1 MKRLSFAVVWVV
13 LCLFP
18 TTIHAQSG
26 APATRSLRGGVESGL
41 TVVSNGPVGNLTSPQ
56 HANEIRIVFSE
67 PMVTLGKI
75 PDVVQ
80 APFVRIAPAVS
91 GSFRWSGTTILIFT
105 PERPLPFSTRYEVT
119 IGTTATAVSG
129 RKLEQPY
136 TFDFTT
142 PTVRL
147 ERVRWYR
154 RGGTVDSRIVLMLSF
169 NQPVR
174 SADVAAALSARFEPH
189 QWTPPSVAPDPS
201 AAERYNAKVRQTQT
215 AAALRT
221 PVTLQPTTNWNQKTF
236 PPSPQLLAFEVVT
249 DVDPE
254 AWLRLTLAGTVR
266 SPAGPATPGV
276 PQSYTVETEN
286 AFFIDGFYCTA
297 QCDPDARNAVRFRS
311 RVNVEDF
318 AKAITVVDSAG
329 GKPIARPPSPDK
341 PRDPDE
347 YYEEENAL
355 TLEDAGYQAQPPDR
369 RYTVAINSDLKSA
382 DGQVLGYTWAG
393 SVENWHR
400 SAFTSFGDGQGVWE
414 TGGGSLLPFYA
425 RNFQDVTQWVA
436 PVQPSELMDAVQR
449 SRRSNFFE
457 QPPAGGITRKLGVA
471 ADRIQSHGLD
481 VSKALSAGGTG
492 VLWAA
497 LREGTAIPRA
507 RRFEIDGDPVT
518 RSSLVQVT
526 NLGITVK
533 DSPQNTL
540 VFVTRLDNGSPVAGA
555 QVSIVRTDN
564 TTHWR
569 GATDADGIALAP
581 NTPLRDADQPWQFSF
596 IVIAEKDGDVAY
608 VGSDWNEGISN
619 WEFGVGYDLLE
630 AAPLLRG
637 SVFTDRGVYR
647 LGEEVHFKAI
657 LRHNTPDGVRLLPVG
672 TPVFITLRDAQNK
685 IVDER
690 TVQLSAWSSAEWT
703 WKLPDTGSLGNYSLR
718 AILESDR
725 PKPVT
730 DPENLARGRF
740 EMGEDYRTYR
750 KSVGS
755 SFLVAAYRRP
765 DFRVDV
771 TLTGATKSPLAGE
784 KLRGVVNARYL
795 FGAAMPERPMTWSYT
810 ASRAFEVPSE
820 ITEKY
825 STDRWVFVG
834 WDWSDDNYRS
844 RRIAGAETSLTS
856 DGQLALELDTESDG
870 MPQRYQLEGD
880 VEDVSRQHI
889 ANRASVLVHSASFY
903 VGVKAL
909 PYFTPQKAGLQT
921 EIVAVG
927 LDGKPV
933 GGIPVELTLTQL
945 QWKSVRRAEGDGF
958 YTWDT
963 ERVEIPSG
971 TWNITTAEQP
981 VPLHAAIATGGYFRL
996 EAKGTGPDGR
1006 FATTRATFYVI
1017 GEGYTAWQR
1026 FDHNRIELTP
1036 EKQTWKPGETA
1047 RIMIQS
1053 PWESATALVTT
1064 EREGIRSQRQFPLT
1078 STMQTVSVPITER
1091 DIPNV
1096 FVSVVLVKGR
1106 TSAAPS
1112 ETSQVPDDKSA
1123 EDPGK
1128 PSFRMG
1134 YVELK
1139 VEDRAKR
1146 LTVSVKANREEYRPA
1161 SAANVRID
1169 VKDHQGRGTAS
1180 EVTLWAVD
1188 YGVLSLTGYRTPDV
1202 LESVHVRKA
1211 LQVMNAD
1218 NRQRI
1223 ISRRVLTPKGSTE
1236 GGGGGADAGAGTL
1249 RKDFRVLAFWL
1260 GSVTTGNDGSARLNV
1275 KLPESLTTYRI
1286 MAVAADRASRFGSAD
1301 TEVRTNKPLTLK
1313 PTFPRFMTVGDRAYF
1328 GAVVGSQLKS
1338 GGTATVT
1345 MKSLDPGVLELIGAT
1360 QQQVLLGPSGNIE
1373 VRFEARGT
1381 SIGRA
1386 RLQMT
1391 ARLGNETDSFE
1402 DTFPV
1407 EVQLTPET
1415 VAAYG
1420 ETTSATASETL
1431 TVPAGVVPGFGGLNL
1446 ELASTALVG
1455 LSEGARYLVEY
1466 PYGCA
1471 EQRSS
1476 KARALMLAADLGE
1489 AFSLSEMTPAQMR
1502 PAAQQT
1508 LAEIERF
1515 QCDNGGF
1522 SFWPGN
1528 CSITSPYLAA
1538 YLLQT
1543 LKTGVDLKYRV
1554 DPAVL
1559 DRGYRYLESSLR
1571 ESEPINAGWLPSY
1584 LAWQAFAVKVLAE
1597 GGRTQDSH
1605 VTRLYGHRQR
1615 MPVFAIA
1622 FLHDAM
1628 TARKETGTRIEE
1640 LRRRMLNSIL
1650 QEAGSAH
1657 VDDFNDPDL
1666 AWFWHSNARTT
1677 GIVLNSFVKGG
1688 VSSAPIRQMVR
1699 WLMLARDKG
1708 RWGNTQENAYAMEAL
1723 VNYYRRYEAEPPNF
1737 TAAVKLGEKEL
1748 TRAQFQGRSTD
1759 AQKQQLP
1766 MTQMLAAAPAG
1777 SNQPLTFSRE
1787 GTGTLFYTARLRYA
1801 IDQFFNQ
1808 GLDAGFKVERR
1819 YELFEGADGSTPT
1832 TLPPN
1837 DAKSASLGPGFQA
1850 GDLVRVTLTFQLP
1863 KERRFVAVTDPLP
1876 AGFEA
1881 VESWFETTKSSLA
1894 QQTLQYGER
1903 SQDSWRRNWGVGYF
1917 DHVERHDDRLQLF
1930 ATSLSEGSHTFS
1942 YVVRA
1947 TTSGTFRTA
1956 PTRVEEMYSPEI
1968 FGRTASTQI
1977 EVRR

>member
-1 MKRLSFAVVWVV
+1 MKLVSCACVWAV
-13 LCLFP
+13 LCVSA
-18 TTIHAQSG
+18 TTLSAQ
-26 APATRSLRGGVESGL
+26 PAL
-41 TVVSNGPVGNLTSPQ
+41 TVVSMQPSGEVASSPQ
-56 HANEIRIVFSE
+56 ANEIRIVFSE

-75 PDVVQ
+75 PDPVR
-80 APFVRIAPAVS
+80 APFVRITPAVS

-119 IGTTATAVSG
+119 VDTTATAVSG
-129 RKLEQPY
+129 RKLDRTV

-154 RGGTVDSRIVLMLSF
+154 RAGTVNSGIVLLLYF
-169 NQPVR
+169 NQVVN

-189 QWTPPSVAPDPS
+189 EWTAPGVPSDPA
-201 AAERYNAKVRQTQT
+201 AAERFNAKVRQTQ
-215 AAALRT
+215 AAAASRT
-221 PVTLQPTTNWNQKTF
+221 PVTLQPTTNWNKETF
-236 PPSPQLLAFEVVT
+236 PPSNQLVAFNVVT
-249 DVDPE
+249 DVAPE
-254 AWLRLTLAGTVR
+254 AWVHLTLAGSVR
-266 SPAGPATPGV
+266 SPAGPATPGA
-276 PQSYTVETEN
+276 PQSYTVETEK
-286 AFFIDGFYCTA
+286 AFFIEGFHCTSA
-297 QCDPDARNAVRFRS
+297 CDPDNRNPLLIRT
-311 RVNVEDF
+311 RVNVDDF
-318 AKAITVVDSAG
+318 AKAATVVDAAS
-329 GKPIARPPSPDK
+329 GKPIPRPPLPARP
-341 PRDPDE
+341 RDGDG
-347 YYEEENAL
+347 YFEEEASL
-355 TLEDAGYQAQPPDR
+355 TLEDAGYQSQPPNR
-369 RYTVAINSDLKSA
+369 RYTVTISSELKAA
-382 DGQVLGYTWAG
+382 DGQTLGYTWAG
-393 SVENWHR
+393 SVDNSRR
-400 SAFTSFGDGQGVWE
+400 SAFSSFGDGQGVWE
-414 TGGGSLLPFYA
+414 KSGGSLLPFYA
-425 RNFQDVTQWVA
+425 RNLQDVTQWLL
-436 PVQPSELMDAVQR
+436 PIQPSDLMDAVLR
-449 SRRSNFFE
+449 SRRNNVVE
-457 QPPAGGITRKLGVA
+457 EPPPGGTTRKLGVTP
-471 ADRIQSHGLD
+471 DQIQSHGLD
-481 VSKALSAGGTG
+481 VARVLSAGQTG

-497 LREGTAIPRA
+497 VREGTPITGA
-507 RRFEIDGDPVT
+507 RRYEINGSPMT
-518 RSSLVQVT
+518 RASLVQVT
-526 NLGITVK
+526 NLGITVQ
-533 DSPQNTL
+533 DSPLNTL
-540 VFVTRLDNGSPVAGA
+540 VFVTRLDNGAPVPGA
-555 QVSIVRTDN
+555 NVSIVRTDN

-569 GATDADGIALAP
+569 GVTNADGIALAP
-581 NTPLRDADQPWQFSF
+581 NTPLRDPQRAWEFSF
-596 IVIAEKDGDVAY
+596 IAIAEKDGDLAY
-608 VGSDWNEGISN
+608 AGSDWNEGISG

-657 LRHNTPDGVRLLPVG
+657 LRHNTPDGVRMLAAD
-672 TPVFITLRDAQNK
+672 TPVSITVRDGQNK
-685 IVDER
+685 IVDQR
-690 TVQLSAWSSAEWT
+690 SVRISNWSSAEWT
-703 WKLPDTGSLGNYSLR
+703 WQLPDTGSLGNYSLR

-725 PKPVT
+725 PAPN
-730 DPENLARGRF
+730 PRNPAR
-740 EMGEDYRTYR
+740 MDDDDYRTYR
-750 KSVGS
+750 KSVHG

-771 TLTGATKSPLAGE
+771 TLTGSGKSPLAGE
-784 KLRGVVNARYL
+784 KLRGEVTARYL
-795 FGAAMPERPMTWSYT
+795 FGAAMPERPLTWSYT
-810 ASRAFEVPSE
+810 ASYSFEVPSE

-825 STDRWVFVG
+825 SSDRWVFVG
-834 WDWSDDNYRS
+834 SNWDDNYQS
-844 RRIAGAETSLTS
+844 RRIGGAEAKLTADGRLSL
-856 DGQLALELDTESDG
+856 DLDTESHG
-870 MPQRYQLEGD
+870 LPQRYLLEGD
-880 VEDVSRQHI
+880 VEDASRQHI
-889 ANRASVLVHSASFY
+889 ANRRDLLVHPASFY

-909 PYFTPQKAGLQT
+909 PYFTAQKAGLQT

-933 GGIPVELTLTQL
+933 GGIPVEITLTQL

-971 TWNITTAEQP
+971 SWKITTAEQP
-981 VPLHAAIATGGYFRL
+981 VPLQAAIATGGYFRL
-996 EAKGTGPDGR
+996 EATGTGPDGR
-1006 FATTRATFYVI
+1006 FATTRTTFYVL
-1017 GEGYTAWQR
+1017 GDGYTAWQR

-1036 EKQTWKPGETA
+1036 EKQTWKPGDTA

-1064 EREGIRSQRQFPLT
+1064 EREGIRSQRQFLLT
-1078 STMQTVSVPITER
+1078 STMETVSVPITEA
-1091 DIPNV
+1091 DIPNL

-1112 ETSQVPDDKSA
+1112 GTSQVPDDQSA

-1146 LTVSVKANREEYRPA
+1146 LTVAVTANKEEYRPA
-1161 SAANVRID
+1161 SAANVRLD
-1169 VKDHQGRGTAS
+1169 VKDHQGRGAAS

-1202 LESVHVRKA
+1202 LESVHIRKA

-1223 ISRRVLTPKGSTE
+1223 ISRRVLTPKGSTD
-1236 GGGGGADAGAGTL
+1236 GGGGGAEAGAGTL

-1260 GSVTTGNDGSARLNV
+1260 GSVTTNADGRASLNV

-1313 PTFPRFMTVGDRAYF
+1313 PAFPRFMTVGDRAYF

-1345 MKSLDPGVLELIGAT
+1345 MKSLDPGVLELVGST
-1360 QQQVLLGPSGNIE
+1360 QQQVKLGPAGTLE
-1373 VRFEARGT
+1373 VRFEARGK

-1386 RLQMT
+1386 RVQMT
-1391 ARLGNETDSFE
+1391 ARLGGENDAFE
-1402 DTFPV
+1402 DTIPV
-1407 EVQLTPET
+1407 EVQLTPEVVT
-1415 VAAYG
+1415 AYG
-1420 ETTSATASETL
+1420 ETTSASASETVQ
-1431 TVPAGVVPGFGGLNL
+1431 VPAGVVPGFGGLNL
-1446 ELASTALVG
+1446 EIASTALVG

-1471 EQRSS
+1471 EQRAS

-1508 LAEIERF
+1508 LFEIERL
-1515 QCDNGGF
+1515 QCESGGF
-1522 SFWPGN
+1522 AYWPGA
-1528 CSITSPYLAA
+1528 CWLTSPYLTA

-1543 LKTGVDLKYRV
+1543 LMTGVDLKYTV
-1554 DPAVL
+1554 DPNVL
-1559 DRGYRYLESSLR
+1559 GRGYRYLESSLS
-1571 ESEPINAGWLPSY
+1571 ESEPTNAGYLPSY
-1584 LAWQAFAVKVLAE
+1584 LAWQAFALKVLAE
-1597 GGRTQDSH
+1597 GGRFQDSH
-1605 VTRLYGHRQR
+1605 VTRLYGHRAR
-1615 MPVFAIA
+1615 MPIFAIA

-1628 TARKETGTRIEE
+1628 TARKETGARVEE
-1640 LRRRMLNSIL
+1640 LRRRMRNSIL
-1650 QEAGSAH
+1650 EEGGSAH
-1657 VDDFNDPDL
+1657 VEDFTDPEL
-1666 AWFWHSNARTT
+1666 YWFWHSTARTT
-1677 GIVLNSFVKGG
+1677 GIVLNTFVKAR
-1688 VSSAPIRQMVR
+1688 VSPAPIRQMVR
-1699 WLMLARDKG
+1699 WLMLARNQG

-1723 VNYYRRYEAEPPNF
+1723 VNYYRAYEAETPNF
-1737 TAAVKLGEKEL
+1737 TATVKLSDKEL
-1748 TRAQFQGRSTD
+1748 TRAQFQGRSTE
-1759 AQKQQLP
+1759 AQTQRLP
-1766 MTQMLAAAPAG
+1766 MTQILAAGPAG
-1777 SNQPLTFSRE
+1777 SNQALTFTRE

-1808 GLDAGFKVERR
+1808 GFDSGFTVERR
-1819 YELFEGADGSTPT
+1819 YELFEGAEGSTPT
-1832 TLPPN
+1832 SF
-1837 DAKSASLGPGFQA
+1837 KA

-1881 VESWFETTKSSLA
+1881 VDSWFETTKSSLA

-1903 SQDSWRRNWGVGYF
+1903 SQGGWRSNWGVGYF

-1930 ATSLSEGSHTFS
+1930 ATSLSEGAHTFS

-1947 TTSGTFRTA
+1947 TTSGTFSTA
-1956 PTRVEEMYSPEI
+1956 PTRAEEMYSPEI

>member
-1 MKRLSFAVVWVV
+1 MKLRSCALAWAL
-13 LCLFP
+13 LCLFA
-18 TTIHAQSG
+18 TTVTAQS
-26 APATRSLRGGVESGL
+26 AL
-41 TVVSNGPVGNLTSPQ
+41 TVISTEPQGDLSDRQ

-80 APFVRIAPAVS
+80 APFVRITPAVS

-105 PERPLPFSTRYEVT
+105 PERQLPLA
-119 IGTTATAVSG
+119 TTYQVAVDAAATAISG
-129 RKLEQPY
+129 RQLETPVM
-136 TFDFTT
+136 FEFTT

-154 RGGTVDSRIVLMLSF
+154 RGGTVNGRLILVLYF

-174 SADVAAALSARFEPH
+174 SADIASALSARFEPH
-189 QWTPPSVAPDPS
+189 AWTPPGILPDLTDS
-201 AAERYNAKVRQTQT
+201 DRFNAKVRQTQT
-215 AAALRT
+215 SAALRT
-221 PVTLQPTTNWNQKTF
+221 PVTLQPTTDWNRDTF
-236 PPSPQLLAFEVVT
+236 PPSPQQLVFEVVT
-249 DVDPE
+249 AVDPE
-254 AWLRLTLAGTVR
+254 AWVQLTLAGSVR
-266 SPAGPATPGV
+266 SPAGPATPGSS
-276 PQSYTVETEN
+276 QSYTVETER
-286 AFFIDGFYCTA
+286 AFFIDGFHCA
-297 QCDPDARNAVRFRS
+297 SQCDPDWRNAVRFRS
-311 RVNVEDF
+311 KVDVEAF
-318 AKAITVVDSAG
+318 AKAITVVDATS
-329 GKPIARPPSPDK
+329 GKPIARPAAPSKDR
-341 PRDPDE
+341 PRDDHE
-347 YYEEENAL
+347 YYEDENAL
-355 TLEDAGYQAQPPDR
+355 TLEDAGYQAPPPDR
-369 RYTVAINSDLKSA
+369 RYTVSISSDLKSA
-382 DGQVLGYTWAG
+382 DGQVLGYTWTG

-414 TGGGSLLPFYA
+414 KGGGALLPFYA
-425 RNFQDVTQWVA
+425 RNFQDVTQWVV
-436 PVQPSELMDAVQR
+436 PVQPSELMGAVQR

-457 QPPAGGITRKLGVA
+457 QPPADGTTKKLGVA
-471 ADRIQSHGLD
+471 TDRIQSHGLD

-492 VLWAA
+492 VVWAA

-507 RRFEIDGDPVT
+507 RRFEINGQPVS

-526 NLGITVK
+526 NLGVTVK

-540 VFVTRLDNGSPVAGA
+540 VFVTRLDNGAPVSGA
-555 QVSIVRTDN
+555 NVSIVRTDN

-569 GATDADGIALAP
+569 GVTDASGIALAP
-581 NTPLRDADQPWQFSF
+581 NTPLRDAEQPWEFSF

-608 VGSDWNEGISN
+608 VGSDWNEGIGN

-630 AAPLLRG
+630 ANPVLRG

-657 LRHNTPDGVRLLPVG
+657 LRHNTPTGVRLLPLG
-672 TPVFITLRDAQNK
+672 TPVFITVRDAQNK

-690 TVQLSAWSSAEWT
+690 RVQLSGWSSAEWT

-718 AILESDR
+718 AILDSDR

-730 DPENLARGRF
+730 DPQNLPRGRF

-765 DFRVDV
+765 DFRVDL
-771 TLTGATKSPLAGE
+771 TLTGATSTPLAGD
-784 KLRGVVNARYL
+784 KLRGAVNARYL
-795 FGAAMPERPMTWSYT
+795 FGAAMPERPVTWSYT
-810 ASRAFEVPSE
+810 VSRAFEVPSE

-825 STDRWVFVG
+825 SSDRWTFIG
-834 WDWSDDNYRS
+834 WDWSDDNYRP
-844 RRIAGAETSLTS
+844 RRIAGAEAKLTS
-856 DGQLALELDTESDG
+856 DGQLTLDLDTESAG
-870 MPQRYQLEGD
+870 VPQRFQLEGD

-889 ANRASVLVHSASFY
+889 ANRAGVLVHPASFY

-909 PYFTPQKAGLQT
+909 PYFTPQKSGLQT
-921 EIVAVG
+921 EIIAVG

-933 GGIPVELTLTQL
+933 GGIPVEITLTQL

-971 TWNITTAEQP
+971 TWNITTTEQA
-981 VPLHAAIATGGYFRL
+981 VPLQAAIATGGYFRL
-996 EAKGTGPDGR
+996 EAKGTGADGR

-1017 GEGYTAWQR
+1017 GEGYTAWER

-1036 EKQTWKPGETA
+1036 EKQTWKPGDTA

-1078 STMQTVSVPITER
+1078 STMQTVSVPITEE

-1106 TSAAPS
+1106 TSAALS

-1139 VEDRAKR
+1139 VEDRVKR
-1146 LTVSVKANREEYRPA
+1146 LTVSVKANRQEYRPA

-1169 VKDHQGRGTAS
+1169 VKDYQGRGTAS

-1202 LESVHVRKA
+1202 LESVHIRKA

-1223 ISRRVLTPKGSTE
+1223 ISRRVLTPKGSTD

-1260 GSVTTGNDGSARLNV
+1260 GSVTTGNDGSASLNV
-1275 KLPESLTTYRI
+1275 RLPESLTTYRI

-1301 TEVRTNKPLTLK
+1301 AEVRTNKPLTLK

-1345 MKSLDPGVLELIGAT
+1345 MKSLDPGVLELVGAT
-1360 QQQVLLGPSGNIE
+1360 EQQVALGPSGNLE
-1373 VRFEARGT
+1373 VRFEARGK

-1386 RLQMT
+1386 RVQMT
-1391 ARLGNETDSFE
+1391 ARLGNETDAFE

-1420 ETTSATASETL
+1420 EATNAVANETL

-1489 AFSLSEMTPAQMR
+1489 AFSLSEMTPSQMR

-1508 LAEIERF
+1508 LGEIERL
-1515 QCDNGGF
+1515 QCENGGF
-1522 SFWPGN
+1522 AFWPGN

-1554 DPAVL
+1554 DPGVL
-1559 DRGYRYLESSLR
+1559 DRGYRYLESSLQ
-1571 ESEPINAGWLPSY
+1571 ESEPTNAGYLPSY
-1584 LAWQAFAVKVLAE
+1584 LAWQAFALKVLVE
-1597 GGRTQDSH
+1597 GGRVQDSH
-1605 VTRLYGHRQR
+1605 VTRLYGHRGR
-1615 MPVFAIA
+1615 MPIFAIA

-1628 TARKETGTRIEE
+1628 TARKETGPRVDD
-1640 LRRRMLNSIL
+1640 LRRRLLNSIL
-1650 QEAGSAH
+1650 QEGGSAH
-1657 VDDFNDPDL
+1657 VEDFTDPEL
-1666 AWFWHSNARTT
+1666 YWLWHSSARTT
-1677 GIVLNSFVKGG
+1677 GIVLNSFVKAR
-1688 VSSAPIRQMVR
+1688 VSPAPIRQMVR
-1699 WLMLARDKG
+1699 WLMLARNKG

-1723 VNYYRRYEAEPPNF
+1723 VNYYRAYEVETPNF
-1737 TAAVKLGEKEL
+1737 TASVKLSDKEL
-1748 TRAQFQGRSTD
+1748 TRAQFEGRSTN

-1766 MTQMLAAAPAG
+1766 MTQLMAAAPAG
-1777 SNQPLTFSRE
+1777 SNQPLTFTRE

-1801 IDQFFNQ
+1801 VDQFFTQ

-1819 YELFEGADGSTPT
+1819 YELFEGAEDSMPT
-1832 TLPPN
+1832 SF
-1837 DAKSASLGPGFQA
+1837 KA

-1894 QQTLQYGER
+1894 QQTLQHGER
-1903 SQDSWRRNWGVGYF
+1903 SRGGWRRNWGVGYF

-1968 FGRTASTQI
+1968 FGRTTSTQI